1 MMFKYLIS
9 VLLVLLFSYFVS
21 AQQNP
26 QIPGINQKNE
36 ATKIEKYVDLFDYR
50 TIKDSVSENGFVL
63 ERRFKTLPATGDKPE
78 SAVLKKNSKTVFQF
92 DRIVHPFSSV
102 FFGAFPFLGK
112 AGGSQLFIAQIA
124 PRSGNHWVIN
134 VKPAYEVLFSSDEY
148 NVGREE
154 FHAIDLDGDRIY
166 ELSFESL
173 AFYNFEPQRLGN
185 AGVPLTEIV
194 FKYDAGSR
202 KYVPANPQFAN
213 YALRGVDD
221 EIVRIRGDNKD
232 FQLAGVLSIVLQY
245 VYSGREAD
253 AWALF
258 DQNYQF
264 ADREEIKIKAQ
275 AVLKNDAVYQYIYKQ
290 N

>member
-1 MMFKYLIS
+1 MFKFLIS
-9 VLLVLLFSYFVS
+9 VFLVPSLSAFVP

-50 TIKDSVSENGFVL
+50 TIRDSISENGFVL
-63 ERRFKTLPATGDKPE
+63 ERRFKTLPASGDKPE
-78 SAVLKKNSKTVFQF
+78 SAVLLKNGKTVFQF
-92 DRIVHPFSSV
+92 DRITHPFSSV

-112 AGGSQLFIAQIA
+112 ANGNQIFVAQIA
-124 PRSGNHWVIN
+124 PRTGGHWVIN
-134 VKPAYEVLFSSDEY
+134 LKPAYEIVFSSDEY

-154 FHAIDLDGDRIY
+154 FHAIDLNGDRVY

-185 AGVPLTEIV
+185 AGVPLPEII
-194 FKYDAGSR
+194 FKYDAASR
-202 KYVPANPQFAN
+202 KYVPANPQFAD

-221 EIVRIRGDNKD
+221 ETARIRRDNKD

-245 VYSGREAD
+245 IYAGRETD
-253 AWALF
+253 GWVFF
-258 DQNYQF
+258 DQNYEF
-264 ADREEIKIKAQ
+264 ADRAEIKTKAQ
-275 AVLKNDAVYQYIYKQ
+275 SVLKNDPVYLRIYKQ